1 MTDYPKRGNLP
12 LVPTLTIPSPSVAAA
27 QIAEMDKTVLSSLRR
42 LWMETDRVE
51 EKAKWLKR
59 LDENLDERLRLMR
72 FRDTPT
78 L

>member
-12 LVPTLTIPSPSVAAA
+12 LVSTLTIPSPSVAAA

>member
-1 MTDYPKRGNLP
+1 MTNYPKRGNLP
-12 LVPTLTIPSPSVAAA
+12 LVSTLTIPSPSVAAA